1 MNKLKLFLN
10 RLPIPNFLKN
20 KYVLVSI
27 LFVIWI
33 AFIDQNSILTHIKLS
48 NDIKEIKKDIE
59 FYNEEIKVDKKIL
72 NNLESKNTYERIARE
87 QYLMKRENEDV
98 FVIKKEED

>member
-10 RLPIPNFLKN
+10 RLPIPNILKN

-59 FYNEEIKVDKKIL
+59 FYNKEIKIDKKIL

>member
-59 FYNEEIKVDKKIL
+59 FYNEEIKVDQKIL

-98 FVIKKEED
+98 FL

>member
-1 MNKLKLFLN
+1 VNKLKLFLN

-59 FYNEEIKVDKKIL
+59 FYNEEIKVDQKIL

-98 FVIKKEED
+98 FL